1 MAIINDPGIKM
12 GELAHL
18 PLFKGSLNFQ
28 REFNL
33 WKRIPE
39 EKILALRPEETQQKE
54 GDRWSPQGH
63 CKDFCSDGWRTKK
76 ED

>member
-18 PLFKGSLNFQ
+18 PLF

-39 EKILALRPEETQQKE
+39 ETRQKE

-63 CKDFCSDGWRTKK
+63 CKDFCSDVWRTKK
-76 ED
+76 KED

>member
-12 GELAHL
+12 GELAHQ
-18 PLFKGSLNFQ
+18 PLF

-39 EKILALRPEETQQKE
+39 EKILALRPEETRQKE
-54 GDRWSPQGH
+54 GARWSPQGH
-63 CKDFCSDGWRTKK
+63 CKDFCSDVWRTKRK